1 MFIRAIRAV
10 SRFLLFVACVIKTLM
25 TTIEYLL
32 AALQV
37 QPGSPDGFVGLSA
50 EVDQEELVIT
60 ALALGLAPL
69 LHYRLERAGR
79 ALPEARAQ
87 AKLAFARQAEVAR
100 QTALRAQLQEILE
113 RLPAPPIVLKGAY
126 LAEKVY
132 PAPGLRPMNDID
144 LLFRPED
151 LPAAA
156 ENLHALGYV
165 SKEKSDQLG
174 PGITKHIQTFKRPT
188 AVRETATPNPYLSS
202 AGDRMIEP
210 HRSLEESW
218 FGLRCDL
225 TPGMWERS
233 VEIDW
238 AGQRARTLAPE
249 DTLLHLAVHL
259 MFHLIMG
266 SPSFVQLADLAVFL
280 EEREVDWPA
289 FLSRARQ
296 RRASGYAYAAL
307 RLAAQTLNARTSPEV
322 LSALAADSPVTIRA
336 AAEQLSILEV
346 MRRTQ
351 QPPLRTLA
359 QRLRRGVADRAE
371 TARWAHSFEEWLR
384 VWWTLVDV
392 RRTDTWRM
400 LIKF

>member
-1 MFIRAIRAV
+1 
-10 SRFLLFVACVIKTLM
+10 M
-25 TTIEYLL
+25 TTIEQLL
-32 AALQV
+32 AAIQT
-37 QPGSPDGFVGLSA
+37 QPTSEDSFAGLSA
-50 EVDQEELVIT
+50 GAVDQDDLVVT

-69 LHYRLERAGR
+69 LHYRLEQAGR

-87 AKLAFARQAEVAR
+87 AKLAFARQIEVAR
-100 QTALRAQLQEILE
+100 QTALRHQLQEILE

-126 LAEKVY
+126 LAEKIY

-156 ENLHALGYV
+156 ATLHALGYV

-174 PGITKHIQTFKRPT
+174 PGITKHIHTFKRPS
-188 AVRETATPNPYLSS
+188 ASAATPNPYLSS
-202 AGDRMIEP
+202 GGERMIEP
-210 HRSLEESW
+210 HRSLEEAW

-233 VEIDW
+233 VEIEL
-238 AGQRARTLAPE
+238 AGARARTLAPE

-289 FLSRARQ
+289 FLARARQ
-296 RRASGYAYAAL
+296 LRASGYAYAAL
-307 RLAAQTLNARTSPEV
+307 RLAAQTLNARLPPEV
-322 LSALAADSPVTIRA
+322 SLALAADAPLSIRA
-336 AAEQLSILEV
+336 AAEQLSIVEV

-392 RRTDTWRM
+392 GRTDTWRM

>member
-1 MFIRAIRAV
+1 MTSIEH
-10 SRFLLFVACVIKTLM
+10 LLT
-25 TTIEYLL
+25 
-32 AALQV
+32 ALQV
-37 QPGSPDGFVGLSA
+37 QPGSPEGFAGLSTG
-50 EVDQEELVIT
+50 EVDQDDLVIT

-69 LHYRLERAGR
+69 LHYRLEQAGR

-100 QTALRAQLQEILE
+100 QNALRLQLQEILG

-126 LAEKVY
+126 LAEKIY

-151 LPAAA
+151 LSSAA
-156 ENLHALGYV
+156 ETLHALGYV

-174 PGITKHIQTFKRPT
+174 PGITKHIHTFKRPG
-188 AVRETATPNPYLSS
+188 ASGEAATPNPYLSS
-202 AGDRMIEP
+202 GGERMIEP
-210 HRSLEESW
+210 HRSLEEAW

-233 VEIDW
+233 VEIEL

-259 MFHLIMG
+259 TFHLIMG
-266 SPSFVQLADLAVFL
+266 SPSFVQLVDLSVFL
-280 EEREVDWPA
+280 AEREVDWPA

-296 RRASGYAYAAL
+296 LRASGYAYAAL
-307 RLAAQTLNARTSPEV
+307 RLAAQMLNARVPLEV
-322 LSALAADSPVTIRA
+322 LQALAAASPFSVRA
-336 AAEQLSILEV
+336 AAEQLSLSEM

-351 QPPLRTLA
+351 QPPLRTVT
-359 QRLRRGVADRAE
+359 QRLRRGVEDRAE

-392 RRTDTWRM
+392 WRTDTWRM